1 MLQAFYVFPAP
12 GRAVVPCSPELLM
25 PTIDLVFAPPSAL
38 PAERLEA
45 IDVLRRAFARPP
57 ARAEAM
63 PAQAWWFRRFGV
75 GTADDMPA
83 GPFRVDN
90 PGDAFWL
97 CADPVH
103 LQVNGDHVVLDAA
116 AVIDLTIDEAR
127 AFVARLNA
135 HFAQDGLLFDAPLAG
150 QWTLRCPT
158 ALDAVTY
165 PPEAAQYRSIERFLP
180 HGPDARTLK
189 RTANEAQMLLHEDP
203 VNEARAA
210 RGAAAVNGIWLW
222 GGGARRAAAP
232 AARGLEV
239 WSDRLHVLGLARAA
253 GAVCAPLPSA
263 PESLARRIATC
274 EKAGHHALL
283 IDAAGGP
290 ADADNWPAWF
300 EATWTTPL
308 RNTARESGWTVN
320 AVCMLPAVTCTTALY
335 RRDLFSL
342 FRRTSLATLAQ
353 RPLE

>member
-1 MLQAFYVFPAP
+1 
-12 GRAVVPCSPELLM
+12 M

-45 IDVLRRAFARPP
+45 IDVLRRAFALPS

-75 GTADDMPA
+75 ETADDMPA

-90 PGDAFWL
+90 PGDAFWM

-103 LQVNGDHVVLDAA
+103 LQVEGDHVVLDAT
-116 AVIDLTIDEAR
+116 AVADLTIEEAG
-127 AFVARLNA
+127 AFVARLNT

-158 ALDAVTY
+158 VLHAATWL
-165 PPEAAQYRSIERFLP
+165 PEAAQYRSIEQYLP

-189 RTANEAQMLLHEDP
+189 RTTNEAQMLLHEDAT
-203 VNEARAA
+203 NEARAA

-222 GGGARRAAAP
+222 GGGTRRHGPP
-232 AARGLEV
+232 ATRGLEV
-239 WSDRLHVLGLARAA
+239 WSDRLHVRGLARAA
-253 GAVCAPLPSA
+253 GAACAPLPSA
-263 PESLARRIATC
+263 PDDLVRRIAAC
-274 EKAGHHALL
+274 EMASQMASHHTLL

-290 ADADNWPAWF
+290 ANTDDWPAWF
-300 EATWTTPL
+300 EAAWTTPL
-308 RNTARESGWTVN
+308 RNTARAKGWPVN

-342 FRRTSLATLAQ
+342 FRRNSLATLAQ
-353 RPLE
+353 RPLK